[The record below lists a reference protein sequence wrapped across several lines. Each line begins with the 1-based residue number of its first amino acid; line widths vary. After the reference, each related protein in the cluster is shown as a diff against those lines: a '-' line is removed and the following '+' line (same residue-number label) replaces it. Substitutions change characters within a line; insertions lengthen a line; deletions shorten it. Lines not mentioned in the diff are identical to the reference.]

1 MTGETRQVRVRG
13 FVRETFGFRGTLAL
27 HRAAFGLDLV
37 RAPVNVVLAPLFLL
51 VKLLGL
57 IARLCRA
64 RRLAGWLLSRR
75 LLFETAVS
83 RKVAARVRGFVAELD
98 AAGVGPGA
106 PEPVVAQAVEDYVG
120 VRNAVAEITTV
131 LFVLLTGWALFHSAT
146 LGVISLAGPVADM
159 RAQALAIE
167 NYWAGQWLGQVY
179 FGWFPRSLDP
189 WQVVATG
196 VVLAMAASL
205 VTTFAGLLADPVQLW
220 LGVHRRRMM
229 RLLARLERQA
239 ASASGL
245 SREHAVARLGD
256 LTDIALALW
265 RAMRP

>member
-1 MTGETRQVRVRG
+1 MTAETRDAMLRR
-13 FVRETFGFRGTLAL
+13 FVRETFGLRGTLGL

-37 RAPVNVVLAPLFLL
+37 RAPVNVVLAPIFLL

-64 RRLAGWLLSRR
+64 PRLAGWLLSRR
-75 LLFETAVS
+75 IVFETAVS
-83 RKVAARVRGFVAELD
+83 RKVAARVRGLVAELD

-106 PEPVVAQAVEDYVG
+106 PEATVARAVEDYVG

-131 LFVLLTGWALFHSAT
+131 LFVLITGWALFHSAT

-179 FGWFPRSLDP
+179 FGWFPRALDP

-196 VVLAMAASL
+196 VALAMLASL
-205 VTTFAGLLADPVQLW
+205 VTTFAGVVADPVQRW
-220 LGVHRRRMM
+220 LGIHRRRLT
-229 RLLARLERQA
+229 RLMARLDRQA
-239 ASASGL
+239 DSASGL

-265 RAMRP
+265 RALRP